1 MYKIELTINNL
12 LLLMTKIKLSVINRI
27 LFMAN
32 Y

>member
-1 MYKIELTINNL
+1 MYKIEFTIENL
-12 LLLMTKIKLSVINRI
+12 LLLMTKIKLSMINRI